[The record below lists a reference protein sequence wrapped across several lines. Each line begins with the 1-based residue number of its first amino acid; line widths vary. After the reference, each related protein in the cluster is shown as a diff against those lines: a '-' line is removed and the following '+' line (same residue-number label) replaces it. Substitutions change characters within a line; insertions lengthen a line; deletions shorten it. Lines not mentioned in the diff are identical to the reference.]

1 MELSRPD
8 NRKIL
13 IFSEF
18 ADTANYLYEKL
29 LAKKYKVFRYT
40 AKQGSKKENRKIIKQ
55 EFDASSEKL
64 TNNLQSYGKSLRYN
78 GIGRFHLYELLLI
91 YYHQFYNKLRHF

>member
-18 ADTANYLYEKL
+18 ADTTNYLYEKL
-29 LAKKYKVFRYT
+29 LAKKYKVFRYMR
-40 AKQGSKKENRKIIKQ
+40 SKDLKRK
-55 EFDASSEKL
+55 
-64 TNNLQSYGKSLRYN
+64 
-78 GIGRFHLYELLLI
+78 
-91 YYHQFYNKLRHF
+91 

>member
-18 ADTANYLYEKL
+18 ADTTNYLYEKL

-40 AKQGSKKENRKIIKQ
+40 AKQGSKKENRKIIKD
-55 EFDASSEKL
+55 EFDASSEKNK
-64 TNNLQSYGKSLRYN
+64 NNFNVLVATDAIAEGYNKQSW
-78 GIGRFHLYELLLI
+78 
-91 YYHQFYNKLRHF
+91 YYHKLYIS